1 MWKDKSNVLFSKDCL
16 IKNVFLATKR
26 EKERREGS
34 WRVWALPV
42 TIFSGWSS
50 FLCQININYLP
61 TFFLSRQLSLG
72 HVTRDSRNQ
81 ILVLGIICDP
91 ILSTETI
98 YSFNKYVFFLW
109 IILFTSGILLR
120 TFSSMSVVLGAGNF
134 TSKKTKSLDLIEITH
149 SRGWVDNGQTHTSV
163 TRFLLVSA
171 TWWLA
176 APFTK
181 TKKTWKLSN

>member
-26 EKERREGS
+26 EKKRREGS
-34 WRVWALPV
+34 WWVWALPV
-42 TIFSGWSS
+42 TIFSDWSS
-50 FLCQININYLP
+50 FLRQVNINYLP
-61 TFFLSRQLSLG
+61 TFFLSRQLSLE
-72 HVTRDSRNQ
+72 HVNHDSRNQ

-98 YSFNKYVFFLW
+98 YSFNRYVFFPW
-109 IILFTSGILLR
+109 IILLISGILLS
-120 TFSSMSVVLGAGNF
+120 TFSTVGVVLGAGNF

-149 SRGWVDNGQTHTSV
+149 SRGWVDNGHTSTSV
-163 TRFLLVSA
+163 TRFWLVSA

-176 APFTK
+176 EAFTK